1 MSNSTVV
8 VVPLSMS
15 FIARSI
21 LPSRFSR
28 QTHCFCSVL
37 LCCNSRFHDSLSMAV
52 APYSLKFIGL

>member
-52 APYSLKFIGL
+52 APYSL